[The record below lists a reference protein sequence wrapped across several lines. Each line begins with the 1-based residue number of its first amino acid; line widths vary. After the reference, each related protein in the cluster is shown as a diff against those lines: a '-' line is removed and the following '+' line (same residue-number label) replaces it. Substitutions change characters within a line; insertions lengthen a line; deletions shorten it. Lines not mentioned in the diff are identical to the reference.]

1 MREPWQVYLMMFVVV
16 GLMLLGKKLM
26 ITGDSDDDKNEPK
39 DKHDKS

>member
-16 GLMLLGKKLM
+16 SMILLGKKLM
-26 ITGDSDDDKNEPK
+26 ISDDKNDKPK